1 MSFFGELA
9 RSLSMLFR
17 RSQFDAEL
25 EEEMRLHLELREQQ
39 QQLQTGMTQPAA
51 RSALAAG
58 FEIPQCSRRKP
69 QDLEMPPKLPP
80 SEPYYAP
87 SCTSRKSTF
96 PLRRLTI
103 PDNRLF
109 PGDNDST
116 DSLWFCLRSHPEAR
130 AIEPSLLSLPK
141 HPFRTGSQL
150 IECSSVHPSLIFRWQ
165 GALLIIA
172 RKSKP
177 PIELASC

>member
-9 RSLSMLFR
+9 RRLSMLFR

-25 EEEMRLHLELREQQ
+25 EEEMRLHLELREQ

-87 SCTSRKSTF
+87 SCTSRKSE
-96 PLRRLTI
+96 
-103 PDNRLF
+103 
-109 PGDNDST
+109 GS
-116 DSLWFCLRSHPEAR
+116 
-130 AIEPSLLSLPK
+130 
-141 HPFRTGSQL
+141 PFRIIGCSQEIMIPQIPFDFAFAL
-150 IECSSVHPSLIFRWQ
+150 IRRRGQLSQASFPCQSIHSAQAANSLNVRPFIHLSSLDGKGHS
-165 GALLIIA
+165 
-172 RKSKP
+172 
-177 PIELASC
+177 